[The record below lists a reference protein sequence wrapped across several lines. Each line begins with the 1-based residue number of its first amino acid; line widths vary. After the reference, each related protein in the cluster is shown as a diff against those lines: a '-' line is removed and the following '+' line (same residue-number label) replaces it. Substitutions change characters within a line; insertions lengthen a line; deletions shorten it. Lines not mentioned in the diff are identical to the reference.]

1 MRMSLVEEREKATL
15 RQCVQARSQLEE
27 AIGGVTRAE
36 AQLKDNS
43 REVKSQLHT
52 CISRH
57 LEFMRSREVWLLE
70 QIDLVE
76 QLKGEAL
83 QTQLHQL
90 HCLRGQF
97 DILIHQLENS
107 NSNNLA
113 NQLTSCLEKLSSLN
127 LTPEE
132 TPEMS
137 FQADTRSLRQAITS
151 FGTIATQHMEVG
163 PVLNIVPQ
171 KSNTSEQ
178 SWLQQSC
185 PIAAKKQSATSV
197 PLSDWL
203 LGNRPVITTP
213 VEYQPSKNPQDWLI
227 PRSDIQSS
235 CPKAPFDFHKSWGHL
250 MDLELWLLKEETP
263 IRERTNS
270 ICSTSSSS
278 TFSIEKIDES
288 ELDMALEEEERAEM
302 EKLSDWLITPATV
315 AKETTSESCQASDV
329 DRWKKVFKPF
339 QEGFNTSDWLL
350 KSDYG
355 SCCDK
360 SVEIENL
367 GKILCLKTTPTS
379 ANTPQTPNIPQV
391 FKPFQEG
398 FNTSDWL
405 LKSDCGSCC
414 DKSVEIENLGKILC
428 LKTTP
433 TSANTPQTPNIP
445 QVFKPFQE
453 GFNTSNWL
461 LKSDCGSCCD
471 KSVEI
476 ENLGKILCLKTTP
489 TSAVTTPQTPS
500 PVDNWL
506 QQAIPV
512 QQSCKA
518 NESCASFSQ
527 CVCDENCGK
536 EALSTWLLKKE
547 GRDKNGVS
555 VDKNNP
561 SKQSTLYHQEQEQ
574 KVQGIFEAWL
584 YPSKPGKTIGPT
596 SQALSLSAWVSQ
608 PASQGEEK
616 ASRVEH
622 SSQFKAPKWEN
633 PFSIP
638 LHPECWVLPEKTHSS
653 TAVTKEQPSTE
664 PEEDKWL
671 LRKRAN
677 AQERLAPP
685 TVCDLFS
692 CMKIGG
698 DQEKW
703 LHQAPIQ
710 M

>member
-1 MRMSLVEEREKATL
+1 MSSNSRVQYKGKRMSLVEEREKATL

-113 NQLTSCLEKLSSLN
+113 NQLTSCMEKLSSLN

-137 FQADTRSLRQAITS
+137 FQADTRYLRQAITS

-163 PVLNIVPQ
+163 PVLDIVPQ

-185 PIAAKKQSATSV
+185 PIAAKKQSATPV

-203 LGNRPVITTP
+203 LGNRPVTTTP
-213 VEYQPSKNPQDWLI
+213 VGYQPSKNPQDWLI
-227 PRSDIQSS
+227 PRSNIQSS

-250 MDLELWLLKEETP
+250 MDLEMWLLKEETP

-302 EKLSDWLITPATV
+302 VKLSDWLITPATV
-315 AKETTSESCQASDV
+315 AKEPTSESCQASDV
-329 DRWKKVFKPF
+329 DRWKQVFKPF
-339 QEGFNTSDWLL
+339 QEGFYTSDWLL
-350 KSDYG
+350 KSDCG

-367 GKILCLKTTPTS
+367 GKILCLKTPPTS
-379 ANTPQTPNIPQV
+379 ANTPQTPNTPLV

-433 TSANTPQTPNIP
+433 TSA
-445 QVFKPFQE
+445 
-453 GFNTSNWL
+453 
-461 LKSDCGSCCD
+461 
-471 KSVEI
+471 
-476 ENLGKILCLKTTP
+476 
-489 TSAVTTPQTPS
+489 ATTPQTPS

-506 QQAIPV
+506 QQAIPG

-574 KVQGIFEAWL
+574 KVQGILEAWL

-703 LHQAPIQ
+703 LQQASTIQ

>member
-1 MRMSLVEEREKATL
+1 MSSNSRVQYKGKRMSLAEEREKATL

-113 NQLTSCLEKLSSLN
+113 NQLTSCMEKLSSLN

-137 FQADTRSLRQAITS
+137 FLADTRSLRQAITS

-185 PIAAKKQSATSV
+185 PIAAKRQSATSV

-203 LGNRPVITTP
+203 LGNRPVTTTP
-213 VEYQPSKNPQDWLI
+213 VGYQPSKNPQDWLI

-270 ICSTSSSS
+270 ICSSSSS

-315 AKETTSESCQASDV
+315 AKETTSESCQGSDV
-329 DRWKKVFKPF
+329 DRWK
-339 QEGFNTSDWLL
+339 
-350 KSDYG
+350 
-355 SCCDK
+355 
-360 SVEIENL
+360 
-367 GKILCLKTTPTS
+367 
-379 ANTPQTPNIPQV
+379 QV

-398 FNTSDWL
+398 FSTSDWL

-433 TSANTPQTPNIP
+433 TSANTPQTPNTP
-445 QVFKPFQE
+445 QASSPA
-453 GFNTSNWL
+453 
-461 LKSDCGSCCD
+461 KSCA
-471 KSVEI
+471 
-476 ENLGKILCLKTTP
+476 KTTL
-489 TSAVTTPQTPS
+489 TSAATTPQTPAK
-500 PVDNWL
+500 P
-506 QQAIPV
+506 
-512 QQSCKA
+512 
-518 NESCASFSQ
+518 CASFSQ

-574 KVQGIFEAWL
+574 KVQGILEAWL

-596 SQALSLSAWVSQ
+596 SQALSPSAWVSQ

-671 LRKRAN
+671 IRKRAN

-703 LHQAPIQ
+703 LHRAPIQ

>member
-15 RQCVQARSQLEE
+15 KQCVQARSQLEE
-27 AIGGVTRAE
+27 AIGGVMRAE

-57 LEFMRSREVWLLE
+57 LEFLRSREVWLLE

-83 QTQLHQL
+83 QAQLHQL
-90 HCLRGQF
+90 HRLRGQF

-113 NQLTSCLEKLSSLN
+113 NQLTSCMEKLSSLN

-163 PVLNIVPQ
+163 PVLNIIPQ
-171 KSNTSEQ
+171 SSNTSEQ
-178 SWLQQSC
+178 PWLQQSC
-185 PIAAKKQSATSV
+185 PIAAKKQRVDSA
-197 PLSDWL
+197 PLADWL
-203 LGNRPVITTP
+203 LGNRPVTTAP
-213 VEYQPSKNPQDWLI
+213 VGYQSSKNPQDWLI
-227 PRSDIQSS
+227 TGRDIQSS
-235 CPKAPFDFHKSWGHL
+235 CPVAPFDFHKAWGQL
-250 MDLELWLLKEETP
+250 KDLEVWLLKEKTP

-270 ICSTSSSS
+270 ICSISSSS

-288 ELDMALEEEERAEM
+288 ELDMALEEEEEEEEEEERAKIE
-302 EKLSDWLITPATV
+302 ELSDWLITPATV
-315 AKETTSESCQASDV
+315 AKETTSEDCQASDA
-329 DRWKKVFKPF
+329 DRWKQVFKPF
-339 QEGFNTSDWLL
+339 QEGFYTSDWLP
-350 KSDYG
+350 KSDCG
-355 SCCDK
+355 SCCAK

-367 GKILCLKTTPTS
+367 GKLLCLKTTPTS
-379 ANTPQTPNIPQV
+379 A
-391 FKPFQEG
+391 
-398 FNTSDWL
+398 
-405 LKSDCGSCC
+405 
-414 DKSVEIENLGKILC
+414 
-428 LKTTP
+428 
-433 TSANTPQTPNIP
+433 A
-445 QVFKPFQE
+445 
-453 GFNTSNWL
+453 
-461 LKSDCGSCCD
+461 
-471 KSVEI
+471 
-476 ENLGKILCLKTTP
+476 
-489 TSAVTTPQTPS
+489 TTPQTPS
-500 PVDNWL
+500 PVEIWL

-518 NESCASFSQ
+518 NESCSSYSQ

-555 VDKNNP
+555 VDKN
-561 SKQSTLYHQEQEQ
+561 KQSTIYHQEQEQ
-574 KVQGIFEAWL
+574 KVQAILESWL
-584 YPSKPGKTIGPT
+584 HPSKPGKTIGST
-596 SQALSLSAWVSQ
+596 SQALSSLSAWVSQ
-608 PASQGEEK
+608 PASQGKEK

-622 SSQFKAPKWEN
+622 SSQFKGPKSES
-633 PFSIP
+633 PFSKP
-638 LHPECWVLPEKTHSS
+638 LQPECWVLPEKTHSS
-653 TAVTKEQPSTE
+653 TAATPRQESTKEQPNTE

-677 AQERLAPP
+677 AQERLALP

-692 CMKIGG
+692 CMKMGG
-698 DQEKW
+698 EKEKW
-703 LHQAPIQ
+703 LHRAPMQ

>member
-1 MRMSLVEEREKATL
+1 MSSKSRVQYKGKRMSLVEEREKATL

-70 QIDLVE
+70 QINLVE

-83 QTQLHQL
+83 QAQLHQL

-97 DILIHQLENS
+97 DILIHQLESS

-113 NQLTSCLEKLSSLN
+113 NQLTSCMEKLSSLN

-163 PVLNIVPQ
+163 PVLNSVPQ

-178 SWLQQSC
+178 PWLQQSF
-185 PIAAKKQSATSV
+185 PIAAKKLRVESA

-203 LGNRPVITTP
+203 LGNRPVTTTP
-213 VEYQPSKNPQDWLI
+213 VGYQSSKNPQDWLM
-227 PRSDIQSS
+227 PRKEIQSS
-235 CPKAPFDFHKSWGHL
+235 CPKAPFDFLKSWGHR

-288 ELDMALEEEERAEM
+288 ELEMALEEEEMAEM
-302 EKLSDWLITPATV
+302 DTLSDWLITPATV

-329 DRWKKVFKPF
+329 DRQKQVSNPF
-339 QEGFNTSDWLL
+339 QESFH
-350 KSDYG
+350 
-355 SCCDK
+355 
-360 SVEIENL
+360 
-367 GKILCLKTTPTS
+367 
-379 ANTPQTPNIPQV
+379 A
-391 FKPFQEG
+391 
-398 FNTSDWL
+398 SDWL

-433 TSANTPQTPNIP
+433 TSAANTPQ
-445 QVFKPFQE
+445 VFNPFQE
-453 GFNTSNWL
+453 SFHASDWL

-489 TSAVTTPQTPS
+489 TSAATTPQTPN

-506 QQAIPV
+506 QQAIPG

-518 NESCASFSQ
+518 NASCTSFSE

-574 KVQGIFEAWL
+574 KVQGILEAWL
-584 YPSKPGKTIGPT
+584 YPSKPDKTIGPT
-596 SQALSLSAWVSQ
+596 SQALSLSVWVSQ
-608 PASQGEEK
+608 PASKGEEK
-616 ASRVEH
+616 ASRVED
-622 SSQFKAPKWEN
+622 SSQLKGPKWEN

-638 LHPECWVLPEKTHSS
+638 LQTEFWLVPAKTHSS
-653 TAVTKEQPSTE
+653 TAVTPRQESTKEQPSTE

-698 DQEKW
+698 DQEKG
-703 LHQAPIQ
+703 LHRAPIQ

>member
-1 MRMSLVEEREKATL
+1 MSLVEEREKATL

-90 HCLRGQF
+90 HCFHLVSLFLPSPHLRGQF

-113 NQLTSCLEKLSSLN
+113 NQLTSCMEKLSSLN

-137 FQADTRSLRQAITS
+137 FQADTRYLRQAITS

-163 PVLNIVPQ
+163 PVLDIVPQ

-185 PIAAKKQSATSV
+185 PIAAKKQSATPV

-203 LGNRPVITTP
+203 LGNRPVTTTP
-213 VEYQPSKNPQDWLI
+213 VGYQPSKNPQDWLI
-227 PRSDIQSS
+227 PRSNIQSS

-250 MDLELWLLKEETP
+250 MDLEMWLLKEETP

-302 EKLSDWLITPATV
+302 VKLSDWLITPATV
-315 AKETTSESCQASDV
+315 AKEPTSESCQASDV
-329 DRWKKVFKPF
+329 DRWK
-339 QEGFNTSDWLL
+339 
-350 KSDYG
+350 
-355 SCCDK
+355 
-360 SVEIENL
+360 
-367 GKILCLKTTPTS
+367 
-379 ANTPQTPNIPQV
+379 QV

-398 FNTSDWL
+398 FYTSDWL

-428 LKTTP
+428 LKTPP
-433 TSANTPQTPNIP
+433 TSANTPQTPNTP
-445 QVFKPFQE
+445 
-453 GFNTSNWL
+453 L
-461 LKSDCGSCCD
+461 
-471 KSVEI
+471 SVEI
-476 ENLGKILCLKTTP
+476 ENLGKILC
-489 TSAVTTPQTPS
+489 
-500 PVDNWL
+500 
-506 QQAIPV
+506 

-574 KVQGIFEAWL
+574 KVQGILEAWL

-703 LHQAPIQ
+703 LQQASTIQ
-710 M
+710 VRTSIGIHIYLRTNLLIICS

>member
-1 MRMSLVEEREKATL
+1 MYSKSRVQYKGERMSLVEEREKATL

-52 CISRH
+52 SISRH

-83 QTQLHQL
+83 QAQLHQL

-97 DILIHQLENS
+97 DILIHQLANS

-113 NQLTSCLEKLSSLN
+113 NQLTSCMEKLSSLN

-163 PVLNIVPQ
+163 PVLNIVPE
-171 KSNTSEQ
+171 KCNTSEQ
-178 SWLQQSC
+178 PWLQQSC
-185 PIAAKKQSATSV
+185 PIAAKKQRVESA

-203 LGNRPVITTP
+203 LGNRPVTTTP
-213 VEYQPSKNPQDWLI
+213 VGYQASKNPQDWLI
-227 PRSDIQSS
+227 PRRDIQSS
-235 CPKAPFDFHKSWGHL
+235 SPKAPFDFHKSWGHL

-302 EKLSDWLITPATV
+302 EKLSDWLITPATI

-329 DRWKKVFKPF
+329 DRWK
-339 QEGFNTSDWLL
+339 
-350 KSDYG
+350 
-355 SCCDK
+355 
-360 SVEIENL
+360 
-367 GKILCLKTTPTS
+367 
-379 ANTPQTPNIPQV
+379 QV

-398 FNTSDWL
+398 FYASDWL

-414 DKSVEIENLGKILC
+414 DKSVEIENLGKLLC

-433 TSANTPQTPNIP
+433 TSAATTPQTPN
-445 QVFKPFQE
+445 
-453 GFNTSNWL
+453 
-461 LKSDCGSCCD
+461 
-471 KSVEI
+471 
-476 ENLGKILCLKTTP
+476 
-489 TSAVTTPQTPS
+489 TPQTPS

-506 QQAIPV
+506 QQAIPG

-574 KVQGIFEAWL
+574 KVQGILDAWL
-584 YPSKPGKTIGPT
+584 YPRKPDKTIGPT
-596 SQALSLSAWVSQ
+596 SQALSLSACVSQ

-622 SSQFKAPKWEN
+622 SSQIKGPKWVN

-638 LHPECWVLPEKTHSS
+638 LKPECWVLPEKTHSS
-653 TAVTKEQPSTE
+653 TAVTLRQESTKEQPSTE
-664 PEEDKWL
+664 PEDKWL

-677 AQERLAPP
+677 AQERLSPP

-703 LHQAPIQ
+703 LHRAPIQ

>member
-1 MRMSLVEEREKATL
+1 MSSNSRVQYKGKRMSLVEEREKATL

-107 NSNNLA
+107 KSNNLA

-185 PIAAKKQSATSV
+185 PIAAKKQSVTSV

-203 LGNRPVITTP
+203 LGNRPVTTTP
-213 VEYQPSKNPQDWLI
+213 VGYQPSKNPQDWLI

-270 ICSTSSSS
+270 ICSISSSS

-302 EKLSDWLITPATV
+302 EKLSDWLIAPATV

-329 DRWKKVFKPF
+329 DRWK
-339 QEGFNTSDWLL
+339 
-350 KSDYG
+350 
-355 SCCDK
+355 
-360 SVEIENL
+360 
-367 GKILCLKTTPTS
+367 
-379 ANTPQTPNIPQV
+379 QV

-453 GFNTSNWL
+453 GFNTSDWL

-536 EALSTWLLKKE
+536 EALSTWLLKNE

-574 KVQGIFEAWL
+574 KVQGILEAWL
-584 YPSKPGKTIGPT
+584 YPSKTIGPT

>member
-1 MRMSLVEEREKATL
+1 MSSKSRVQYKGKRMSLVEEREKATL

-70 QIDLVE
+70 QINLVE

-83 QTQLHQL
+83 QAQLHQL

-113 NQLTSCLEKLSSLN
+113 NQLTSCMEKLSSLN

-163 PVLNIVPQ
+163 PVLNSVPQ

-178 SWLQQSC
+178 PWLQQSF
-185 PIAAKKQSATSV
+185 PIAAKKLRVESA

-203 LGNRPVITTP
+203 LGNRPVTTTP
-213 VEYQPSKNPQDWLI
+213 VGYQSSKNPQDWLI
-227 PRSDIQSS
+227 PRKEIQSS
-235 CPKAPFDFHKSWGHL
+235 CPKAPFDFLKSWGHL

-278 TFSIEKIDES
+278 NFSIEKIDES
-288 ELDMALEEEERAEM
+288 ELEMALEEEEMAEM
-302 EKLSDWLITPATV
+302 ETLSDWLITPATV

-329 DRWKKVFKPF
+329 DRQKQVSNPF
-339 QEGFNTSDWLL
+339 QESFH
-350 KSDYG
+350 
-355 SCCDK
+355 
-360 SVEIENL
+360 
-367 GKILCLKTTPTS
+367 
-379 ANTPQTPNIPQV
+379 A
-391 FKPFQEG
+391 
-398 FNTSDWL
+398 SDWL

-433 TSANTPQTPNIP
+433 TSAATTPQTPN
-445 QVFKPFQE
+445 
-453 GFNTSNWL
+453 T
-461 LKSDCGSCCD
+461 
-471 KSVEI
+471 
-476 ENLGKILCLKTTP
+476 
-489 TSAVTTPQTPS
+489 
-500 PVDNWL
+500 VDNWL
-506 QQAIPV
+506 QQAIPG

-518 NESCASFSQ
+518 NASCTSFSE

-574 KVQGIFEAWL
+574 KVQGILEAWL

-616 ASRVEH
+616 ASRVED
-622 SSQFKAPKWEN
+622 SPKWVS

-638 LHPECWVLPEKTHSS
+638 LQPEFWLVPAKTHSS
-653 TAVTKEQPSTE
+653 TAVTPRQESTKEQPSTE

-698 DQEKW
+698 DQEKG
-703 LHQAPIQ
+703 LHPAPIQ

>member
-27 AIGGVTRAE
+27 AIVGVTRAE

-107 NSNNLA
+107 KSNNLA

-185 PIAAKKQSATSV
+185 PIAAKKQSVTSV

-203 LGNRPVITTP
+203 LGNRPVTTTP
-213 VEYQPSKNPQDWLI
+213 VGYQPSKNPQDWLI

-270 ICSTSSSS
+270 ICSISSSS

-329 DRWKKVFKPF
+329 DRWK
-339 QEGFNTSDWLL
+339 
-350 KSDYG
+350 
-355 SCCDK
+355 
-360 SVEIENL
+360 
-367 GKILCLKTTPTS
+367 
-379 ANTPQTPNIPQV
+379 QV

-453 GFNTSNWL
+453 GFNTSDWL

-536 EALSTWLLKKE
+536 EALSTWLLKNE

-574 KVQGIFEAWL
+574 KVQGILEAWL
-584 YPSKPGKTIGPT
+584 YPSKTIGPT

>member
-97 DILIHQLENS
+97 DILIHQLEKS
-107 NSNNLA
+107 NSNNLD

-203 LGNRPVITTP
+203 LGNRPVTTTP
-213 VEYQPSKNPQDWLI
+213 VGYQPSKNPQDWLI
-227 PRSDIQSS
+227 PCSDIQSS

-329 DRWKKVFKPF
+329 DRWKQVFKPF
-339 QEGFNTSDWLL
+339 QEGFNTSDWLI
-350 KSDYG
+350 KSDCG

-405 LKSDCGSCC
+405 LKSDCG
-414 DKSVEIENLGKILC
+414 
-428 LKTTP
+428 T
-433 TSANTPQTPNIP
+433 
-445 QVFKPFQE
+445 
-453 GFNTSNWL
+453 
-461 LKSDCGSCCD
+461 CCD

-574 KVQGIFEAWL
+574 KVQGILEAWL
-584 YPSKPGKTIGPT
+584 YPSKNGKTIGPI

-653 TAVTKEQPSTE
+653 AAVTKEKPSTE

>member
-83 QTQLHQL
+83 HTQLHQL
-90 HCLRGQF
+90 HCFHLVSLFLPSPHLRGQF

-203 LGNRPVITTP
+203 LGNRPVTTTP
-213 VEYQPSKNPQDWLI
+213 VGYQPSKNPQDWLI

-329 DRWKKVFKPF
+329 DRWK
-339 QEGFNTSDWLL
+339 
-350 KSDYG
+350 
-355 SCCDK
+355 
-360 SVEIENL
+360 
-367 GKILCLKTTPTS
+367 
-379 ANTPQTPNIPQV
+379 QV

-398 FNTSDWL
+398 FNTSD
-405 LKSDCGSCC
+405 
-414 DKSVEIENLGKILC
+414 
-428 LKTTP
+428 
-433 TSANTPQTPNIP
+433 
-445 QVFKPFQE
+445 
-453 GFNTSNWL
+453 WL

-561 SKQSTLYHQEQEQ
+561 SKQSTLYLQEQEQ
-574 KVQGIFEAWL
+574 KVQGILEAWL
-584 YPSKPGKTIGPT
+584 YPSKTIGPT

-622 SSQFKAPKWEN
+622 SSQFEAPKWEN

-638 LHPECWVLPEKTHSS
+638 LHPEFWVLPEKTHSS
-653 TAVTKEQPSTE
+653 TAVTKEQPSTD

-710 M
+710 VRISIGIHIYLN

>member
-1 MRMSLVEEREKATL
+1 MSLVEEREKATL

-97 DILIHQLENS
+97 DILIHQLEKS
-107 NSNNLA
+107 NSNNLD

-203 LGNRPVITTP
+203 LGNRPVTTTP
-213 VEYQPSKNPQDWLI
+213 VGYQPSKNPQDWLI
-227 PRSDIQSS
+227 PCSDIQSS

-329 DRWKKVFKPF
+329 DRWKQVFKPF
-339 QEGFNTSDWLL
+339 QEGFNTSDWLI
-350 KSDYG
+350 KSDCG

-405 LKSDCGSCC
+405 LKSDCG
-414 DKSVEIENLGKILC
+414 
-428 LKTTP
+428 T
-433 TSANTPQTPNIP
+433 
-445 QVFKPFQE
+445 
-453 GFNTSNWL
+453 
-461 LKSDCGSCCD
+461 CCD

-574 KVQGIFEAWL
+574 KVQGILEAWL
-584 YPSKPGKTIGPT
+584 YPSKNGKTIGPI

-653 TAVTKEQPSTE
+653 AAVTKEKPSTE

>member
-1 MRMSLVEEREKATL
+1 MSSNSRVQYKGKRMSLVEEREKATL

-27 AIGGVTRAE
+27 AIVGVTRAE

-107 NSNNLA
+107 KSNNLA

-185 PIAAKKQSATSV
+185 PIAAKKQSVTSV

-203 LGNRPVITTP
+203 LGNRPVTTTP
-213 VEYQPSKNPQDWLI
+213 VGYQPSKNPQDWLI

-270 ICSTSSSS
+270 ICSISSSS

-329 DRWKKVFKPF
+329 DRWK
-339 QEGFNTSDWLL
+339 
-350 KSDYG
+350 
-355 SCCDK
+355 
-360 SVEIENL
+360 
-367 GKILCLKTTPTS
+367 
-379 ANTPQTPNIPQV
+379 QV

-453 GFNTSNWL
+453 GFNTSDWL

-536 EALSTWLLKKE
+536 EALSTWLLKNE

-574 KVQGIFEAWL
+574 KVQGILEAWL
-584 YPSKPGKTIGPT
+584 YPSKTIGPT

>member
-1 MRMSLVEEREKATL
+1 MYSKSRVQYKGKRMSLVEEREKATL

-52 CISRH
+52 SISRH

-83 QTQLHQL
+83 QAQLHQL

-97 DILIHQLENS
+97 DILIHQLANS

-113 NQLTSCLEKLSSLN
+113 NQLTSCMEKLSSLN

-171 KSNTSEQ
+171 KLNTSEQ
-178 SWLQQSC
+178 PWLQQSC
-185 PIAAKKQSATSV
+185 PIAAKKQRVESA

-203 LGNRPVITTP
+203 LVNRPVTTTP
-213 VEYQPSKNPQDWLI
+213 VGYQASKNPQDWLI
-227 PRSDIQSS
+227 PRRDIQSS
-235 CPKAPFDFHKSWGHL
+235 SPKAPFDFHKSWGHL

-302 EKLSDWLITPATV
+302 EKLSDWLITPATI

-329 DRWKKVFKPF
+329 DRWK
-339 QEGFNTSDWLL
+339 
-350 KSDYG
+350 
-355 SCCDK
+355 
-360 SVEIENL
+360 
-367 GKILCLKTTPTS
+367 
-379 ANTPQTPNIPQV
+379 QV

-398 FNTSDWL
+398 FIASDWL
-405 LKSDCGSCC
+405 IKSDCGSCC
-414 DKSVEIENLGKILC
+414 DKSVEIENLGKLLC

-433 TSANTPQTPNIP
+433 TSAATTPQTPN
-445 QVFKPFQE
+445 
-453 GFNTSNWL
+453 
-461 LKSDCGSCCD
+461 
-471 KSVEI
+471 
-476 ENLGKILCLKTTP
+476 
-489 TSAVTTPQTPS
+489 TPQTPS

-506 QQAIPV
+506 QQAIPG

-547 GRDKNGVS
+547 GRDKNGIS

-574 KVQGIFEAWL
+574 KVQGILEAWL
-584 YPSKPGKTIGPT
+584 YPSKPDKTIGPT
-596 SQALSLSAWVSQ
+596 SQALSLSACVSQ
-608 PASQGEEK
+608 PASQGEK

-622 SSQFKAPKWEN
+622 SSQIKGPKWEN

-638 LHPECWVLPEKTHSS
+638 LKPECWVLPEKTHSS
-653 TAVTKEQPSTE
+653 TAVTLRQESTKEQPSTE
-664 PEEDKWL
+664 PEDKWL

-677 AQERLAPP
+677 AQERLSPP

-703 LHQAPIQ
+703 LYRPPIQ

>member
-1 MRMSLVEEREKATL
+1 
-15 RQCVQARSQLEE
+15 
-27 AIGGVTRAE
+27 
-36 AQLKDNS
+36 
-43 REVKSQLHT
+43 
-52 CISRH
+52 
-57 LEFMRSREVWLLE
+57 
-70 QIDLVE
+70 
-76 QLKGEAL
+76 
-83 QTQLHQL
+83 
-90 HCLRGQF
+90 
-97 DILIHQLENS
+97 
-107 NSNNLA
+107 
-113 NQLTSCLEKLSSLN
+113 
-127 LTPEE
+127 
-132 TPEMS
+132 
-137 FQADTRSLRQAITS
+137 
-151 FGTIATQHMEVG
+151 
-163 PVLNIVPQ
+163 
-171 KSNTSEQ
+171 
-178 SWLQQSC
+178 
-185 PIAAKKQSATSV
+185 
-197 PLSDWL
+197 
-203 LGNRPVITTP
+203 
-213 VEYQPSKNPQDWLI
+213 
-227 PRSDIQSS
+227 
-235 CPKAPFDFHKSWGHL
+235 
-250 MDLELWLLKEETP
+250 MDLEMWLLKEETP

-302 EKLSDWLITPATV
+302 VKLSDWLITPATV
-315 AKETTSESCQASDV
+315 AKEPTSESCQASDV
-329 DRWKKVFKPF
+329 DRWK
-339 QEGFNTSDWLL
+339 
-350 KSDYG
+350 
-355 SCCDK
+355 
-360 SVEIENL
+360 
-367 GKILCLKTTPTS
+367 
-379 ANTPQTPNIPQV
+379 QV

-398 FNTSDWL
+398 FYTSDWL

-433 TSANTPQTPNIP
+433 TSA
-445 QVFKPFQE
+445 
-453 GFNTSNWL
+453 
-461 LKSDCGSCCD
+461 
-471 KSVEI
+471 
-476 ENLGKILCLKTTP
+476 
-489 TSAVTTPQTPS
+489 ATTPQTPS

-506 QQAIPV
+506 QQAIPG

-574 KVQGIFEAWL
+574 KVQGILEAWL

-677 AQERLAPP
+677 AQVRLWI
-685 TVCDLFS
+685 
-692 CMKIGG
+692 MN
-698 DQEKW
+698 
-703 LHQAPIQ
+703 
-710 M
+710 

>member
-1 MRMSLVEEREKATL
+1 MRMSLVEEQEKATL

-52 CISRH
+52 SISRH

-83 QTQLHQL
+83 QAQLHQL

-97 DILIHQLENS
+97 DILIHQLANS

-113 NQLTSCLEKLSSLN
+113 NQLTSCMEKLSSLN

-163 PVLNIVPQ
+163 PVLNIVPE
-171 KSNTSEQ
+171 KCNTSEQ
-178 SWLQQSC
+178 PWLQQSC
-185 PIAAKKQSATSV
+185 PIAAKKQRVESA

-203 LGNRPVITTP
+203 LGNRPVTTTP
-213 VEYQPSKNPQDWLI
+213 VGYQASKNPQDWLI
-227 PRSDIQSS
+227 PRRDIQSS
-235 CPKAPFDFHKSWGHL
+235 SPKAPFDFHKSWGHL

-302 EKLSDWLITPATV
+302 EKLSDWLITPATI

-329 DRWKKVFKPF
+329 DRWK
-339 QEGFNTSDWLL
+339 
-350 KSDYG
+350 
-355 SCCDK
+355 
-360 SVEIENL
+360 
-367 GKILCLKTTPTS
+367 
-379 ANTPQTPNIPQV
+379 QV

-398 FNTSDWL
+398 FYASDWL

-414 DKSVEIENLGKILC
+414 DKSVEIENLGKLLC

-433 TSANTPQTPNIP
+433 TSAATTPQTPN
-445 QVFKPFQE
+445 
-453 GFNTSNWL
+453 
-461 LKSDCGSCCD
+461 
-471 KSVEI
+471 
-476 ENLGKILCLKTTP
+476 
-489 TSAVTTPQTPS
+489 TPQTPS

-506 QQAIPV
+506 QQAIPG

-574 KVQGIFEAWL
+574 KVQGILDAWL
-584 YPSKPGKTIGPT
+584 YPRKPDKTIGPT
-596 SQALSLSAWVSQ
+596 SQALSLSACVSQ

-622 SSQFKAPKWEN
+622 SSQIKGPKWVN

-638 LHPECWVLPEKTHSS
+638 LKPECWVLPEKTHSS
-653 TAVTKEQPSTE
+653 TAVTLRQESTKEQPSTE
-664 PEEDKWL
+664 PEDKWL

-677 AQERLAPP
+677 AQERLSPP

-703 LHQAPIQ
+703 LHRAPIQ

>member
-1 MRMSLVEEREKATL
+1 MSLVEEREKATL

-90 HCLRGQF
+90 HCFHLVSLFLPFPHITGQF
-97 DILIHQLENS
+97 DILIHQLEKS
-107 NSNNLA
+107 NSNNLD

-203 LGNRPVITTP
+203 LGNRPVTTTP
-213 VEYQPSKNPQDWLI
+213 VGYQPSKNPQDWLI
-227 PRSDIQSS
+227 PCSDIQSS

-329 DRWKKVFKPF
+329 DRWK
-339 QEGFNTSDWLL
+339 
-350 KSDYG
+350 
-355 SCCDK
+355 
-360 SVEIENL
+360 
-367 GKILCLKTTPTS
+367 
-379 ANTPQTPNIPQV
+379 QV

-405 LKSDCGSCC
+405 IKSDCGSCC

-433 TSANTPQTPNIP
+433 TSANTPQTPNI
-445 QVFKPFQE
+445 
-453 GFNTSNWL
+453 
-461 LKSDCGSCCD
+461 
-471 KSVEI
+471 
-476 ENLGKILCLKTTP
+476 
-489 TSAVTTPQTPS
+489 PQTPS

-574 KVQGIFEAWL
+574 KVQGILEAWL
-584 YPSKPGKTIGPT
+584 YPSKNGKTIGPI

-653 TAVTKEQPSTE
+653 AAVTKEKPSTE

-710 M
+710 VRISIGIHIYLN

>member
-1 MRMSLVEEREKATL
+1 MYSKSRVQYKGERMSLVEEREKATL

-52 CISRH
+52 SISRH

-83 QTQLHQL
+83 QAQLHQL

-97 DILIHQLENS
+97 DILIHQLANS

-113 NQLTSCLEKLSSLN
+113 NQLTSCMEKLSSLN

-163 PVLNIVPQ
+163 PVLNIVPE
-171 KSNTSEQ
+171 KCNTSEQ
-178 SWLQQSC
+178 PWLQQSC
-185 PIAAKKQSATSV
+185 PIAAKKQRVESA

-203 LGNRPVITTP
+203 LGNRPVTTTP
-213 VEYQPSKNPQDWLI
+213 VGYQASKNPQDWLI
-227 PRSDIQSS
+227 PRRDIQSS
-235 CPKAPFDFHKSWGHL
+235 SPKAPFDFHKSWGHL

-302 EKLSDWLITPATV
+302 EKLSDWLITPATI

-329 DRWKKVFKPF
+329 DRWK
-339 QEGFNTSDWLL
+339 
-350 KSDYG
+350 
-355 SCCDK
+355 
-360 SVEIENL
+360 
-367 GKILCLKTTPTS
+367 
-379 ANTPQTPNIPQV
+379 QV

-398 FNTSDWL
+398 FYASDWL

-414 DKSVEIENLGKILC
+414 DKSVEIENLGKLLC

-433 TSANTPQTPNIP
+433 TSAATTPQTPNTP

-453 GFNTSNWL
+453 GFIASDWL
-461 LKSDCGSCCD
+461 IKSDCGSCCD

-476 ENLGKILCLKTTP
+476 ENLGKLLCLKTTP
-489 TSAVTTPQTPS
+489 TSAATTPQTPNTPQTPS

-506 QQAIPV
+506 QQAIPG

-574 KVQGIFEAWL
+574 KVQGILDAWL
-584 YPSKPGKTIGPT
+584 YPRKPDKTIGPT
-596 SQALSLSAWVSQ
+596 SQALSLSACVSQ

-622 SSQFKAPKWEN
+622 SSQIKGPKWVN

-638 LHPECWVLPEKTHSS
+638 LKPECWVLPEKTHSS
-653 TAVTKEQPSTE
+653 TAVTLRQESTKEQPSTE
-664 PEEDKWL
+664 PEDKWL

-677 AQERLAPP
+677 AQERLSPP

-703 LHQAPIQ
+703 LHRAPIQ

>member
-1 MRMSLVEEREKATL
+1 MSSNSRVQYKGKRMSLVEEREKATL

-97 DILIHQLENS
+97 DILIHQLEKS
-107 NSNNLA
+107 NSNNLD

-203 LGNRPVITTP
+203 LGNRPVTTTP
-213 VEYQPSKNPQDWLI
+213 VGYQPSKNPQDWLI
-227 PRSDIQSS
+227 PCSDIQSS

-329 DRWKKVFKPF
+329 DRWKQVFKPF
-339 QEGFNTSDWLL
+339 QEGFNTSDWLI
-350 KSDYG
+350 KSDCG

-405 LKSDCGSCC
+405 LKSDCG
-414 DKSVEIENLGKILC
+414 
-428 LKTTP
+428 T
-433 TSANTPQTPNIP
+433 
-445 QVFKPFQE
+445 
-453 GFNTSNWL
+453 
-461 LKSDCGSCCD
+461 CCD

-574 KVQGIFEAWL
+574 KVQGILEAWL
-584 YPSKPGKTIGPT
+584 YPSKNGKTIGPI

-653 TAVTKEQPSTE
+653 AAVTKEKPSTE